1 MKKVG
6 EQNEMQLLG
15 SYFFF
20 KFILF
25 FVFIFINT
33 FKNFEEI
40 MLLSVKII
48 YVEWKKNV
56 SLGKHFQKSKIKCF
70 PNLAVKH
77 KIEENP
83 LKCT

>member
-40 MLLSVKII
+40 MLFSVKII
-48 YVEWKKNV
+48 YVELKKNV
-56 SLGKHFQKSKIKCF
+56 SRESISKK
-70 PNLAVKH
+70 AK
-77 KIEENP
+77 
-83 LKCT
+83 